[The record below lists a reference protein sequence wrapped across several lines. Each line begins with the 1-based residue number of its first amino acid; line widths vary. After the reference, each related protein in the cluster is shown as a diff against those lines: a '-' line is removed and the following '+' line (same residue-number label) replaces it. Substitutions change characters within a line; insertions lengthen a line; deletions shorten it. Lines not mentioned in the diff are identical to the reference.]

1 MINSKRFW
9 GEAVLDAV
17 SPILFRKLALRF
29 FCKKYASGKNRK
41 RKEAGANQSMRAWS
55 CSTSNL

>member
-29 FCKKYASGKNRK
+29 FCKKYASGEKP
-41 RKEAGANQSMRAWS
+41 EA
-55 CSTSNL
+55 